1 MAVNDYSM
9 GKYMQS
15 QQNPCKLDGLG
26 KRKDKVSQCYVDR
39 WSEQD
44 DELQKVLQWNRKIER
59 WWAKFRVD
67 TWPFVEFAV

>member
-1 MAVNDYSM
+1 MAANDYSM

-26 KRKDKVSQCYVDR
+26 KSKCKVSQCYTDR

-44 DELQKVLQWNRKIER
+44 DELQKVLQWNRRIER